1 MSDRIIRIPE
11 FLQKSGLTRAGMYRK
26 RDADPNFPT
35 PIRLSERTVGFSENE
50 ADTYVQHLINTR
62 GEVSAQS

>member
-1 MSDRIIRIPE
+1 
-11 FLQKSGLTRAGMYRK
+11 MYRK